1 MKKQNALFVLVIL
14 ISLLWI
20 VGCTDKN
27 NETLEDY
34 EKDISKLEST
44 ILELNQASEKQQL
57 VNKELEQ
64 KIIANEMNIETLK
77 ESYTIFHNNFYSLN
91 KLIDHTLDSKTAI
104 LNHAEVKGD
113 TLNLNITFADKI
125 GDQDAPN
132 GFSLVETKEGT
143 ITLNVSKDVPIF
155 LLSNASSLIE
165 VDWEKVVTHR
175 GLLQLYEKNGE
186 VVFISE
192 IYIP

>member
-1 MKKQNALFVLVIL
+1 MKKHNSLFVLVYL
-14 ISLLWI
+14 ISLLLI
-20 VGCTDKN
+20 VGCTNKN
-27 NETLEDY
+27 DEILEDY

-44 ILELNQASEKQQL
+44 ILELNQANEQQQI
-57 VNKELEQ
+57 VNEELEQ

-113 TLNLNITFADKI
+113 TLNLNITFANKI
-125 GDQDAPN
+125 GDQGAPN
-132 GFSLVETKEGT
+132 GFRLEETEGGS
-143 ITLNVSKDVPIF
+143 ITLSVSKNVPIF

-175 GLLQLYEKNGE
+175 GFLQLYEKNGE